1 MDYPVMTSC
10 AHTFERDAIVNWVER
25 HHCCPISR
33 KPIANDDDLVPN
45 HTLADRI
52 EQWKWQ
58 NGGAMGMVD
67 GSEGYSKKA
76 TTTGAPLSPTAS
88 HDEPTASSSSALE
101 LDGIERVDDDDDDI
115 ELGASGSMRNNK
127 GSSSY
132 RCHNNKTTEY
142 FPLDQSSS
150 PAGQQRL
157 VLLLPQE
164 RRALE
169 LAHRQARHD
178 RVKEARQQ
186 CRRSFVL
193 MTVMALVATALALA
207 VVWFVHR
214 APWKGGPGELR
225 RA

>member
-1 MDYPVMTSC
+1 MEYPVMTSC
-10 AHTFERDAIVNWVER
+10 AHTFERDAIVHWVER

-33 KPIANDDDLVPN
+33 KPIVNDDDLVPN

-58 NGGAMGMVD
+58 QNNGGTAMGLVD
-67 GSEGYSKKA
+67 GGEGYSKKA
-76 TTTGAPLSPTAS
+76 TTPGAPWSPTS
-88 HDEPTASSSSALE
+88 PHDEPTASSSHATE
-101 LDGIERVDDDDDDI
+101 LDGIARVDNDNDVDDDI
-115 ELGASGSMRNNK
+115 ELGASSGSMRNNK
-127 GSSSY
+127 ASY
-132 RCHNNKTTEY
+132 WPIH
-142 FPLDQSSS
+142 QSSS
-150 PAGQQRL
+150 SAGQQRL

-214 APWKGGPGELR
+214 APWKGQLGELR